1 MLFICPEAGI
11 SIQGMAHGSNESQRL
26 ASFEL

>member
-11 SIQGMAHGSNESQRL
+11 SIQGMVDDADESQSL